1 MSRGKAWP
9 VVVWSGGE
17 ACAAAQP
24 AMGGWSRRYGG
35 RRFGRLEQQDQRL
48 KTQLGRWINIERSVQ
63 LESFID

>member
-9 VVVWSGGE
+9 IVVWSGGE
-17 ACAAAQP
+17 ACAVGQP
-24 AMGGWSRRYGG
+24 ATGGWSRRYDR

-48 KTQLGRWINIERSVQ
+48 KVQLGCWINIERSVQ